1 MLLID
6 FYFDNFNVSLVVVLI
21 ITLVLISIIAL
32 LILSVARSF

>member
-21 ITLVLISIIAL
+21 ITLVLSLMTAL
-32 LILSVARSF
+32 LILSVTRSF

>member
-6 FYFDNFNVSLVVVLI
+6 FYFDNFNVSLIVVLI

-32 LILSVARSF
+32 LILSVTRSF

>member
-21 ITLVLISIIAL
+21 ITLVLSLMTAL

>member
-21 ITLVLISIIAL
+21 ITLVLISIVAL
-32 LILSVARSF
+32 LILSVTRSF

>member
-6 FYFDNFNVSLVVVLI
+6 FYFDNFNVSLIVVLI
-21 ITLVLISIIAL
+21 ITLVLISIVAL